1 MSSTTTAS
9 GSLQPSSQSSSSV
22 PDPNCC
28 LYNFEDYEEV
38 LHRTEEVETFYLKFQ
53 LLSLQALIDVL
64 VQNMYEYI
72 RLRDTLFWAKIC
84 DESDPKTS

>member
-1 MSSTTTAS
+1 MLANHFQEFMSDLDCSHMCGGKS
-9 GSLQPSSQSSSSV
+9 
-22 PDPNCC
+22 
-28 LYNFEDYEEV
+28 
-38 LHRTEEVETFYLKFQ
+38 
-53 LLSLQALIDVL
+53 LSLQALIDVL

>member
-1 MSSTTTAS
+1 MR
-9 GSLQPSSQSSSSV
+9 
-22 PDPNCC
+22 
-28 LYNFEDYEEV
+28 EDGE
-38 LHRTEEVETFYLKFQ
+38 HT
-53 LLSLQALIDVL
+53 LQALIDVL